1 MESNETYDHGIDES
15 GDTIVAGDT
24 QLGQV
29 EGSLLLLH

>member
-1 MESNETYDHGIDES
+1 MGGNQNYNHGTDEG
-15 GDTIVAGDT
+15 GDTIVARDT